1 MSEKRVASFLQL
13 AEEGLR
19 TANLLLQ
26 EEQFR
31 DAAYFAQQVA
41 ERIARALLDH
51 AGVPF
56 GTSHNIGQMA
66 ASLPAGHPFKN
77 ALLDLDDLSPA
88 ATKYRYP
95 TPGGRLADPP
105 PAEAIQFALD
115 RLAVLLTDAKA
126 YISRAAAGPR

>member
-1 MSEKRVASFLQL
+1 MSAQRVASFLQL
-13 AEEGLR
+13 ADEGLR

-66 ASLPAGHPFKN
+66 ASLPQGHSFKN
-77 ALLDLDDLSPA
+77 ALLDLDELSPA

-95 TPGGRLADPP
+95 TPSGRLADPP
-105 PAEAIQFALD
+105 PAEDLRFALD
-115 RLAVLLTDAKA
+115 RLAALLNEARA
-126 YISRAAAGPR
+126 YVSESRP

>member
-1 MSEKRVASFLQL
+1 MSEKRVASYLQL

-19 TANLLLQ
+19 TGNLLLQ

-51 AGVPF
+51 AGIPF

-66 ASLPAGHPFKN
+66 ASLPQGHSFKN

-95 TPGGRLADPP
+95 SPSGRLADPP
-105 PAEAIQFALD
+105 PAEDIQFALD
-115 RLAVLLTDAKA
+115 RLAAVLNDVRA
-126 YISRAAAGPR
+126 YVSGSAETR

>member
-1 MSEKRVASFLQL
+1 MSEKRVGSFLQL

-19 TANLLLQ
+19 TANLLVQ

-31 DAAYFAQQVA
+31 DAAYFAQQIA
-41 ERIARALLDH
+41 ERIARALLAH

-66 ASLPAGHPFKN
+66 SSLPHGHPFKN
-77 ALLDLDDLSPA
+77 ALFDMDELSPA

-95 TPGGRLADPP
+95 SPSGRLADPP
-105 PAEAIQFALD
+105 PAQDIQYALD
-115 RLAVLLTDAKA
+115 RLAALLMEAKA
-126 YISRAAAGPR
+126 YVSGSAAAR

>member
-13 AEEGLR
+13 AEEGLK

-31 DAAYFAQQVA
+31 DAAYFTQQVA

-66 ASLPAGHPFKN
+66 SSLPAGHPFKQQ
-77 ALLDLDDLSPA
+77 LLDLDDLSPA

-105 PAEAIQFALD
+105 PAEDIQFALD
-115 RLAVLLTDAKA
+115 RLATLLKEAKL
-126 YISRAAAGPR
+126 YVSGSAGTR